1 MQKLGLNLLEEALS
15 LLAES
20 TEEQPEQHWVV
31 CGGSSLL
38 ALGLV
43 RCTTT
48 RDVDVL
54 ARVEPEGLLTAKPQ
68 PEWLASATEQVRK
81 QLGLME
87 NWFNTGPSDDT
98 FFRFGFPEG
107 MTERLTPR
115 DYGPKKN
122 LRISFISR
130 VDQIFFKLYATA
142 DSGTGRHYEDLQ
154 DLQPTGEELLAA
166 ARWTRS
172 QDPSDGFHFVLGE
185 VLKALGHESLIAQ
198 V

>member
-1 MQKLGLNLLEEALS
+1 MKKLDTSLLEEALN

-20 TEEQPEQHWVV
+20 TEDYPQQHWVV

-43 RCTTT
+43 SRTTT

-54 ARVEPEGLLTAKPQ
+54 ARVELDGLITARPL
-68 PEWLASATEQVRK
+68 PEWLAKAAEQVRK

-87 NWFNTGPSDDT
+87 NWFNTGPSDDS

-107 MTERLTPR
+107 MAGRLIPR
-115 DYGPKKN
+115 EYGPKKN

-130 VDQIFFKLYATA
+130 RDQVFFKLYATA
-142 DSGTGRHYEDLQ
+142 DSDKGRHYQDLQ
-154 DLQPTGEELLAA
+154 DLQPTAEELLAA
-166 ARWTRS
+166 AHWTRT
-172 QDPSDGFHFVLGE
+172 QDPSEGFLHVLSE
-185 VLKALGHESLIAQ
+185 VLITLGHETLIAQ
-198 V
+198 L